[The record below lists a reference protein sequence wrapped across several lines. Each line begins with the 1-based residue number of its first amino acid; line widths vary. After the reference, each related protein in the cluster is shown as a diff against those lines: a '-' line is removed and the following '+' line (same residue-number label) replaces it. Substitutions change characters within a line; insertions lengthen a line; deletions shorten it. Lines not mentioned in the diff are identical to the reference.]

1 MKSISFTSLVFFTLI
16 SCVNNGNKNTYKQ
29 KSVGNINS
37 LQVLI
42 TDELWNNKVGEK
54 IRNYFAT
61 PTEGLPQEEPLFSIN
76 QMDPSTFSGF
86 IKSNRLFLH
95 VTIGEEDNYTLVTDP
110 YARPQT
116 GVIITAQTEE
126 SLLKL
131 IVEHQKEIINAYNNS
146 EIKERQRR
154 TAISLKVIDSL
165 KEYFGLT
172 INIPSAYRTAH
183 KGKDF
188 FWLRKDLKK
197 TGSTNI
203 FIYETA
209 LNKITS
215 DSLALGQ
222 ILTVIRDSIGG
233 SLLPVEDNGKFG
245 TDYSYSPNFYVTE
258 LDGNFAYK
266 TKGIWDIENEF
277 MAGPFVNY
285 AVRDTINKRYL
296 IIEGFTFAPA
306 ERKRNLQFEL
316 ESIIQSVRISR

>member
-1 MKSISFTSLVFFTLI
+1 MKTIYLTLFALIALV
-16 SCVNNGNKNTYKQ
+16 SCNNTETKGAYKQ

-37 LQVLI
+37 LQILV
-42 TDELWNNKVGEK
+42 TDELWNDSVGEE
-54 IRNYFAT
+54 IRNYFAA

-95 VTIGEEDNYTLVTDP
+95 VTIGQEDKYTLVNDE

-116 GVIITAQTEE
+116 GAIITAKTKEG
-126 SLLKL
+126 LVKL
-131 IVEHQKEIINAYNNS
+131 IAENQKEIINAYYKS

-165 KEYFGLT
+165 NERFRLSIKM
-172 INIPSAYRTAH
+172 PSAYRIAH
-183 KGKDF
+183 KGDDF
-188 FWLRKDLKK
+188 YWLRKDLKK

-203 FIYETA
+203 LIYEAPLT
-209 LNKITS
+209 KITS
-215 DSLALGQ
+215 DSTALGQ
-222 ILTVIRDSIGG
+222 ILTSIRDTIGG
-233 SLLPVEDNGKFG
+233 NYLPVEDEGKFG

-258 LDGNFAYK
+258 LDGMFAYK
-266 TKGIWDIENEF
+266 TKGMWDVKGEF

-285 AVRDTINKRYL
+285 AVKDEKNNRYL

-316 ESIIQSVRISR
+316 ESIIQSVKINE